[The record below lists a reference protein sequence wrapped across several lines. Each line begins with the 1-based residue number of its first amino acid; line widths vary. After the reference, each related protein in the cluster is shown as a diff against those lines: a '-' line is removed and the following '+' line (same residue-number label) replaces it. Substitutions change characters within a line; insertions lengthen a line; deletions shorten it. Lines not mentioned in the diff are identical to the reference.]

1 MSYLGRKKIIKTN
14 WPIRA
19 SSVVTW
25 SRSRHEHVLRCDH
38 AAGSCRENWMKE
50 RTNGNESFPTH
61 FVYSVW
67 THHVSALLSTLACVV
82 FLYTFVYL
90 LYTVLL
96 REWWETRRSN
106 YKNDP
111 VNYDLVFCQFRSRI
125 CRPVTGRKRGIFQ
138 LQMKWWNDE
147 LKCRLTW
154 NTMKIE

>member
-82 FLYTFVYL
+82 FLYTVVYL

-96 REWWETRRSN
+96 REYIFFFLPFAFKHTRHFERTEIST
-106 YKNDP
+106 
-111 VNYDLVFCQFRSRI
+111 VCSGLCTRSR
-125 CRPVTGRKRGIFQ
+125 PFLLHDGPLEWNNHDMFANW
-138 LQMKWWNDE
+138 LQF
-147 LKCRLTW
+147 
-154 NTMKIE
+154 